1 MNAKTTKVCDYLLN
15 YVSSDAVGVGTLLPP
30 ETDLATQFDVSR
42 MNAHAAMKVLERHG
56 VVYSRRGAGT
66 FVSKKPSLSLIRHLK
81 GLSVKRAHVVVGF
94 EPIPLHWT
102 DETLSQLEELLS
114 ESGFVVEYVQIPTP
128 LTHESLEAMLKKI
141 TEEGSSALVLILPR
155 EAGLFCEK
163 NAGLIFQYHRNI
175 FLFDRGDIPPG
186 SWPFHV
192 ISLDPFAE
200 GVLSAQYVYDKGYR
214 RAVFWS
220 PFAEEG
226 KYWDS
231 QRASGFVL
239 GMQRASGGIL
249 NPEILKFEGQE
260 GAAQVCK
267 HLLDSDGDCAV
278 VTVNDQAAVW
288 LKEAAEIQN
297 LHAPR
302 DFGLLGFDDN
312 PQFRHSNLSTVAPP
326 LAGIGGI
333 LARAIS
339 GSLLPT
345 DEFSSFVLRLP
356 SRIIDRGSC
365 VLTKSSNALTGKPT

>member
-1 MNAKTTKVCDYLLN
+1 MNSKTIQVCDYLLSF
-15 YVSSDAVGVGTLLPP
+15 VSSDEVEVGALLPP
-30 ETDLATQFDVSR
+30 ETDLAARFNVTR

-56 VVYSRRGAGT
+56 IVHSRRGAGT
-66 FVSKKPSLSLIRHLK
+66 FVSKRPSPSLIRHLK

-94 EPIPLHWT
+94 EPVPLHWT
-102 DETLSQLEELLS
+102 DETMSQLESLLS
-114 ESGFVVEYVQIPTP
+114 DAGFVVEYVQIPSP
-128 LTHESLEAMLKKI
+128 LTRDSLEGMLKEV
-141 TEEGSSALVLILPR
+141 TQEGSSALVLILPK
-155 EAGLFCEK
+155 EAGQFCEQ

-175 FLFDRGDIPPG
+175 FLFDRGDIPPEN
-186 SWPFHV
+186 WPFNV

-200 GVLSAQYVYDKGYR
+200 GVLAAQYVYDKGYR

-220 PFAEEG
+220 PFSEG
-226 KYWDS
+226 KYWDK
-231 QRASGFVL
+231 QRATGFVL
-239 GMQRASGGIL
+239 GMQRASGGAL
-249 NPEILKFEGQE
+249 CPEVWKFEGQN
-260 GAAQVCK
+260 GAQEVCRR
-267 HLLDSDGDCAV
+267 LLDSDGPCAV

-288 LKEAAEIQN
+288 LKEAAEVQN

-365 VLTKSSNALTGKPT
+365 ALLNLSNA

>member
-365 VLTKSSNALTGKPT
+365 VLPKSSNALAGKPS

>member
-1 MNAKTTKVCDYLLN
+1 MNAKTTKVCDFLLN
-15 YVSSDAVGVGTLLPP
+15 YVSSDAVSVGTLLPP

-56 VVYSRRGAGT
+56 LVYSRRGAGT
-66 FVSKKPSLSLIRHLK
+66 FVSKKPSPSLISHLK

-94 EPIPLHWT
+94 EPVPLHWT

-114 ESGFVVEYVQIPTP
+114 EAGFVVEYVQIPAP
-128 LTHESLEAMLKKI
+128 LTCESLESMLKKI
-141 TEEGSSALVLILPR
+141 TDEGSSALVLILPK
-155 EAGLFCEK
+155 EAGLFFEK

-200 GVLSAQYVYDKGYR
+200 GVLAAQYVYDKGYR

-220 PFAEEG
+220 PFTEG
-226 KYWDS
+226 KYWDH
-231 QRASGFVL
+231 QRATGFVL
-239 GMQRASGGIL
+239 GMQRASGGLIC
-249 NPEILKFEGQE
+249 PEILKFEGQK
-260 GAAQVCK
+260 GADDVCK
-267 HLLDSDGDCAV
+267 HLLDSDGSCAV

-288 LKEAAEIQN
+288 LKEAAELHN
-297 LHAPR
+297 LHAPEN
-302 DFGLLGFDDN
+302 FGLLGFDDN
-312 PQFRHSNLSTVAPP
+312 PQFRHCNLSTVAPP

-365 VLTKSSNALTGKPT
+365 ALSKSSNRSVNNPT

>member
-114 ESGFVVEYVQIPTP
+114 ESGFVIEYVQIPSP

-200 GVLSAQYVYDKGYR
+200 GVLAAQYVYDKGYR

-239 GMQRASGGIL
+239 GMQRASGGVL

-288 LKEAAEIQN
+288 LKETAEVQN